1 MPSVSCFRESII
13 LNLAE
18 HFVSADLEEDSR
30 KCFLAS
36 NGISIQA
43 GLFHFVLKLGKF
55 TPSIYCC
62 SGRGFCMKK
71 DIIINSTAN
80 EHRIAILEDGKTAEL
95 FVETP
100 GKDRNVG
107 DIYLGKV
114 AKVMPGIRAA
124 FVDIG
129 IGQDAF
135 LHFSDIG
142 SIEEYSSLFE
152 EDEDEKEEAAEAATE
167 TVLQGSN
174 NVAQIDGGNGVS
186 PNNEQ
191 TDGRERHHNQ
201 QRRHH
206 SAQNFPQ
213 VNLQKGQDILVQI
226 TKEPVGKKGVRVRS
240 AISLPGRFL
249 VLIPFDG
256 KVGVSKKM
264 ASFKEKRRLRK
275 VVRAMLPKGFGAII
289 RTVADGK
296 TDEMLQQD
304 LNDLVK
310 TWEGIE
316 KTVKSAKAP
325 ALIYKDMNT
334 TSSVIRD
341 LFQETVEHVVV
352 DEKKLFKEIRTY
364 VQWMSPDMLNRVEYY
379 REKEPVFDKYGI
391 EKDIQVLLSKKVWL
405 KSGGY
410 LFIEKTEAMT
420 VIDVNSGRY
429 AAKREQ
435 ELNSLRTN
443 LEAAREVCRQVRL
456 RDIGGLIVVDF
467 IDLEDDKNQK
477 KVYDEMKK
485 ELRRDRAKV
494 TVLPMTEFGLVQMT
508 RQRIRQNV
516 QLSFSEACPTCGGT
530 GQVQSK
536 TSTMNQIERW
546 IKRFKTEKREYRLE
560 LRVHPT
566 IAEYLCDGTISRLTK
581 LQFKFFVKVKLVPD
595 PALPAEEFKFFSVK
609 QQKEITD
616 QYK

>member
-1 MPSVSCFRESII
+1 
-13 LNLAE
+13 
-18 HFVSADLEEDSR
+18 
-30 KCFLAS
+30 
-36 NGISIQA
+36 
-43 GLFHFVLKLGKF
+43 
-55 TPSIYCC
+55 
-62 SGRGFCMKK
+62 MKK

-100 GKDRNVG
+100 GKDRNIG
-107 DIYLGKV
+107 DIYLGRV

-124 FVDIG
+124 FINIG
-129 IGQDAF
+129 MEQDAF

-142 SIEEYSSLFE
+142 SIEEYNSLFE
-152 EDEDEKEEAAEAATE
+152 EDDDEKEDEIADGINNSSFQNSGDATAGNGEKTE
-167 TVLQGSN
+167 T
-174 NVAQIDGGNGVS
+174 
-186 PNNEQ
+186 Q
-191 TDGRERHHNQ
+191 TAVRTDEREFHKGHRRRQAQ
-201 QRRHH
+201 QR
-206 SAQNFPQ
+206 FPQ
-213 VNLQKGQDILVQI
+213 VNLQKDQEILVQI

-256 KVGVSKKM
+256 KVGVSKKLN
-264 ASFKEKRRLRK
+264 SFKEKRRLRR

-296 TDEMLQQD
+296 SDEMLQED
-304 LNDLVK
+304 LKDLVK

-316 KTVKSAKAP
+316 KAVKSAQAP

-352 DEKKLFKEIRTY
+352 DQKKLYKEIRNY
-364 VQWMSPDMLNRVEYY
+364 VQWMSPDMVNRVEYY
-379 REKEPVFDKYGI
+379 HDREPIFDKYGI
-391 EKDIQVLLSKKVWL
+391 EKDIQTLLSKKVWL

-435 ELNSLRTN
+435 ELNSLRTD
-443 LEAAREVCRQVRL
+443 LEAARELCRQVRL
-456 RDIGGLIVVDF
+456 RDIGGLVVVDF

-477 KVYDEMKK
+477 KIYDEMKK
-485 ELRRDRAKV
+485 ELKKDRAKV
-494 TVLPMTEFGLVQMT
+494 TILPMTEFGLVQMT
-508 RQRIRQNV
+508 RQRIRQSV
-516 QLSFSEACPTCGGT
+516 QLSFSEACPMCGGT

-546 IKRFKTEKREYRLE
+546 IKRFKSEKREYRLE

-566 IAEYLCDGTISRLTK
+566 IAEYLSHGTISRLAK
-581 LQFKFFVKVKLVPD
+581 LQLKFFVRIKLVPD
-595 PALPAEEFKFFSVK
+595 PKLPADEFKFYSVK
-609 QQKEITD
+609 QEKEITD

>member
-1 MPSVSCFRESII
+1 
-13 LNLAE
+13 
-18 HFVSADLEEDSR
+18 
-30 KCFLAS
+30 
-36 NGISIQA
+36 
-43 GLFHFVLKLGKF
+43 
-55 TPSIYCC
+55 
-62 SGRGFCMKK
+62 MKK

-80 EHRIAILEDGKTAEL
+80 EHRIAILEDGKTAEI

-100 GKDRNVG
+100 GKARNVG

-114 AKVMPGIRAA
+114 AKIMPGIRAA

-129 IGQDAF
+129 MGQDAF

-152 EDEDEKEEAAEAATE
+152 EDEDENDDETLDAPVEA
-167 TVLQGSN
+167 
-174 NVAQIDGGNGVS
+174 VAQDTLVASESNRNNGLATGT
-186 PNNEQ
+186 EQ
-191 TDGRERHHNQ
+191 PDAKERSSQ
-201 QRRHH
+201 QHRRRHAPQH
-206 SAQNFPQ
+206 IPQ
-213 VNLQKGQDILVQI
+213 VNLQRGQEILVQI

-256 KVGVSKKM
+256 KVGVSKKL
-264 ASFKEKRRLRK
+264 ANFKEKRRLRK
-275 VVRAMLPKGFGAII
+275 VVRSMLPKGFGAII

-296 TDEMLQQD
+296 TDEMLKQD
-304 LNDLVK
+304 LDDLFK
-310 TWEGIE
+310 TWQGIE
-316 KTVKSAKAP
+316 KSVKSEKAP

-341 LFQETVEHVVV
+341 LFQDTVEHVVV
-352 DEKKLFKEIRTY
+352 DDKKLFKEIRAY
-364 VQWMSPDMLNRVEYY
+364 IQWLSPDMVDRVEYY

-429 AAKREQ
+429 AAKKEQ

-467 IDLEDDKNQK
+467 IDLEDDKNRK
-477 KVYDEMKK
+477 KIYDEMKK

-494 TVLPMTEFGLVQMT
+494 TILPLTEFGLMQMT
-508 RQRIRQNV
+508 RQRIRQSV
-516 QLSFSEACPTCGGT
+516 QLSFSDACPTCGGT
-530 GQVQSK
+530 GLVQSK
-536 TSTMNQIERW
+536 ASTLNQIERW
-546 IKRFKTEKREYRLE
+546 IKRFKTEKHEYRLE

-566 IAEYLCDGTISRLTK
+566 IAEYLANGTISRLTK
-581 LQFKFFVKVKLVPD
+581 LQFKFFVKVKLVSD
-595 PALPAEEFKFFSVK
+595 SNLPAEEFKFFSLK
-609 QQKEITD
+609 QKKDITE